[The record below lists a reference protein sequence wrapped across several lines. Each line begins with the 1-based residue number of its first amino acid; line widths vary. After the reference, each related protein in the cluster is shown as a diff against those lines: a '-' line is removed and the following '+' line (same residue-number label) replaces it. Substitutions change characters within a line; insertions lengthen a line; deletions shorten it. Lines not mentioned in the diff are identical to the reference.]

1 MFNDNRNFIYFIY
14 SFVTVKIK
22 EISKQNK
29 SEMKMR
35 KFINTKTRS
44 ITSTYRAHML
54 LQHVSANRRPQPTPL
69 KPRRWLKCEQK
80 LWRMKCQAVA
90 AGCEQTTEWTKKIA
104 LKRMTH
110 ALLGLTQIMANAK
123 KKTRNISIATTT
135 ITVNTN
141 GAQKSPVR
149 LENVEKACLLMI

>member
-1 MFNDNRNFIYFIY
+1 
-14 SFVTVKIK
+14 
-22 EISKQNK
+22 
-29 SEMKMR
+29 
-35 KFINTKTRS
+35 
-44 ITSTYRAHML
+44 
-54 LQHVSANRRPQPTPL
+54 
-69 KPRRWLKCEQK
+69 
-80 LWRMKCQAVA
+80 
-90 AGCEQTTEWTKKIA
+90 
-104 LKRMTH
+104 MTH